1 MQSNE
6 ITDTQL
12 TAMIAEQNR
21 WLAQEEADRRDNLI
35 ALINTWN
42 EATSPYTLR
51 SDKEHAIERVEDVHR
66 RNKMRIINLT
76 PHALHIRRADGT
88 DITVQP
94 CGTAPRLEV
103 SRADC
108 APVVCDDGVE
118 IAVSRATFGALTGMP
133 KEPSATVLKWQWSS
147 TALVRQT

>member
-51 SDKEHAIERVEDVHR
+51 SDKEHAIERAR
-66 RNKMRIINLT
+66 AKCAMGSIKRNYTL
-76 PHALHIRRADGT
+76 
-88 DITVQP
+88 
-94 CGTAPRLEV
+94 
-103 SRADC
+103 
-108 APVVCDDGVE
+108 GVDYKE
-118 IAVSRATFGALTGMP
+118 LSSGALWPM
-133 KEPSATVLKWQWSS
+133 ERA
-147 TALVRQT
+147 